1 MTGIELFLLI
11 IAYHVGGFIVIG
23 PMTDFAGAIG
33 KASGVEFFNPCFI
46 YDKVKVNAFGA
57 IILALVYNA
66 LMPIPA
72 VCYWFYKLCTFG
84 RKDDV

>member
-1 MTGIELFLLI
+1 MTGFEKLLLFF
-11 IAYHVGGFIVIG
+11 AYHVMGFIIIG
-23 PMTDFAGAIG
+23 PMTDFAGAVG

-46 YDKVKVNAFGA
+46 YEKVRVNAFGA
-57 IILALVYNA
+57 IILALFYTA